1 MININFTEQN
11 IVELHNARFNYPIP
25 RIQMRFEALYLKAL
39 GFTHQDIC
47 RTCRIT
53 KATLVKYLRMYING
67 GIESLK
73 EWNYHGKANNLSGHA
88 TSIEEYFRD
97 NPPINSKQAAVE
109 IEKLTGI
116 KRSLTQ
122 VKGFLHSIGMK
133 FRKTGAVPKHAD
145 TQAKQKEQESFLK
158 KRSSHALQRQR
169 QVKGW
174 YFS

>member
-1 MININFTEQN
+1 MIQIKFTEQD
-11 IVELHNARFNYPIP
+11 IIKLHNARFNYPNP

-39 GFTHQDIC
+39 GLTHQDIC
-47 RTCRIT
+47 RICRIT
-53 KATLVKYLRMYING
+53 KVTLVKYLKMYGNG

-73 EWNYHGKANNLSGHA
+73 AWNYHGKVNYLTAHI
-88 TSIEEYFRD
+88 TSIEEYFRKY
-97 NPPINSKQAAVE
+97 PPITSKKAAAE

-122 VKGFLHSIGMK
+122 VKEFLHSIGMK

-145 TQAKQKEQESFLK
+145 TQAKQSEQESFLK
-158 KRSSHALQRQR
+158 KKSNQTLQKQESA
-169 QVKGW
+169 KGW